1 LFLPLLKALGFLS
14 ADGKP
19 TPRYHDYR
27 SDEQT
32 ARRVMGQAL
41 KDAYSDLFVLR
52 AKPTD
57 QDKSLFEGKFKSAHN
72 TTARMAK
79 LMASTF
85 FALLPL
91 ADLDSSTAKISEPKK
106 DVQPPK
112 EEENDTTADAGSRGG
127 ARRAST

>member
-1 LFLPLLKALGFLS
+1 
-14 ADGKP
+14 
-19 TPRYHDYR
+19 
-27 SDEQT
+27 
-32 ARRVMGQAL
+32 
-41 KDAYSDLFVLR
+41 VLR

-112 EEENDTTADAGSRGG
+112 EEEMTRPRMRVHEAERVELAQVCITTFK
-127 ARRAST
+127 STCPLPKTSKFITPSFVR